1 MYKEGLGRHV
11 IATDDIEAGEVIVSE
26 TPGVSFLHYT
36 HRYTN
41 CHHCLKSLSLAIPCP
56 KCDQAGKKIFGN
68 EKLVRKDSFKDL
80 LNSIHFVLW
89 SEPMI
94 QWFLRGC
101 LWHH

>member
-56 KCDQAGKKIFGN
+56 KCDQAEKKDFLGMERLTPKKRKLFGIGA
-68 EKLVRKDSFKDL
+68 S
-80 LNSIHFVLW
+80 S
-89 SEPMI
+89 
-94 QWFLRGC
+94 
-101 LWHH
+101 

>member
-1 MYKEGLGRHV
+1 MIKYFFKVVYKEGLGRHV

-68 EKLVRKDSFKDL
+68 EKIDPKPNYLKL
-80 LNSIHFVLW
+80 GQAI
-89 SEPMI
+89 
-94 QWFLRGC
+94 
-101 LWHH
+101 